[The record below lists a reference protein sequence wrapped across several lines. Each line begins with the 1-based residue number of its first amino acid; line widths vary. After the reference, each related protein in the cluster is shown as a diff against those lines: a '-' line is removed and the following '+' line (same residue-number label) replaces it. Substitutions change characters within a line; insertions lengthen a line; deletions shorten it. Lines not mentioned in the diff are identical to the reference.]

1 MDNNNMNEI
10 QDNEYFEAEV
20 FTLTDEDGNEIQFE
34 QIGICEL
41 DGTLYHA
48 LVPIGEDGNADGEEY
63 VILKSEIDEDG
74 EEFLITI
81 EDDEEFDRIADMF
94 EDSFAEMDYDGGE
107 E

>member
-1 MDNNNMNEI
+1 MENL
-10 QDNEYFEAEV
+10 DNEYFDAEV

-41 DGTLYHA
+41 DGVLYHA
-48 LVPIGEDGNADGEEY
+48 LMPLNEDGTVEGEEY

-74 EEFLITI
+74 EEFLITV

-94 EDSFAEMDYDGGE
+94 EDGFADIDYDGGSE